1 MDAASSANQAVTDA
15 MIRITLTVVGGPSE
29 SEPTAFPAL
38 AAAHSASDSAATA
51 YHTDAW
57 SPSEVAASSSE
68 QCAKAL
74 ERLHASN
81 SYAYLAASADA
92 SVALY
97 WPSLWTASA
106 QPLEL
111 ASAWDTLKVQL
122 DEDKADWSFW
132 IDWYEAVLA
141 GKWEDW
147 GLVFE
152 IATQLDDAD
161 WDKGPAHVAEQIK
174 LIRRSYRT
182 SVSTRLIRLEIGKWD
197 VEQDADI
204 PAEPIEFAIAQVEIA
219 LAAALA
225 TDQGNGLSE
234 TSGETIL
241 IRKAGS
247 DFKSLPSAVATSYWN
262 ACMGLQRN
270 LGNLYPEDA
279 PLIALQNVLY
289 TSVEELCAQD
299 PLIRDR
305 VAKLAALETRRM
317 PTTQEREDLQ
327 QVPDLVAED
336 LTAPALE
343 QLSDAIDAVSTTE
356 RPARFWRAKLVNW
369 LNTLG
374 RGLDQAQKNEKRAMW
389 LLKLAHRISGWFFD
403 GDE

>member
-1 MDAASSANQAVTDA
+1 M
-15 MIRITLTVVGGPSE
+15 
-29 SEPTAFPAL
+29 
-38 AAAHSASDSAATA
+38 
-51 YHTDAW
+51 
-57 SPSEVAASSSE
+57 
-68 QCAKAL
+68 
-74 ERLHASN
+74 
-81 SYAYLAASADA
+81 
-92 SVALY
+92 
-97 WPSLWTASA
+97 
-106 QPLEL
+106 